1 MRLLFDEN
9 ISYRIVKQ
17 LIDIFPESLHVSR
30 IGVSLPISDRIIW
43 EDAKKND
50 FVIVSFDEDFE
61 SFANLYG
68 FPPKVVIL
76 RLGNSS
82 TKIIASVLTSKAS
95 DIESFYLSDTFGL
108 LEIF

>member
-17 LIDIFPESLHVSR
+17 LINIFPEILHVSR
-30 IGVSLPISDRIIW
+30 IGVSPPISDRTIW
-43 EDAKKND
+43 EYAKKND

-61 SFANLYG
+61 SLANLYG

-95 DIESFYLSDTFGL
+95 DIENFYLSETYGL

>member
-43 EDAKKND
+43 EYAKKND
-50 FVIVSFDEDFE
+50 LVTVTFDEDFE

-82 TKIIASVLTSKAS
+82 TKIIASVLISKAS
-95 DIESFYLSDTFGL
+95 DIESFYLSGTYGL

>member
-17 LIDIFPESLHVSR
+17 LINIFPESLHVSR

-43 EDAKKND
+43 EYAKKND

-61 SFANLYG
+61 SLANLYG

-82 TKIIASVLTSKAS
+82 TKTIASVLTSKAS
-95 DIESFYLSDTFGL
+95 DIENFYLSETYGL

>member
-43 EDAKKND
+43 EYAKKND

-61 SFANLYG
+61 SLANLYG

-95 DIESFYLSDTFGL
+95 DIENFYLSDTYGL
-108 LEIF
+108 LEVF

>member
-17 LIDIFPESLHVSR
+17 LINIFPESLHVSR

-43 EDAKKND
+43 EYAKKND

-61 SFANLYG
+61 SLANLYG

-95 DIESFYLSDTFGL
+95 DIENFYLSETYGL
-108 LEIF
+108 LEVF

>member
-17 LIDIFPESLHVSR
+17 LINIFPESLHVSR
-30 IGVSLPISDRIIW
+30 IGVSLPISDLIIW
-43 EDAKKND
+43 EYAKKND

-61 SFANLYG
+61 SLANLYG

-95 DIESFYLSDTFGL
+95 DIENFYLSDTYGL
-108 LEIF
+108 LEVF